1 MLYNVGMESTE
12 EIEKRLEELR
22 EAMNQP
28 DFWADKE
35 SAKETVAEYERLK
48 EKKQYVGSFADR
60 NAVLSV
66 VSGAGGLD
74 AEDFARMLVDMYQAY
89 CRRHGWDIKIISQSR
104 NDRNG
109 IKKLTADIAGDGVY
123 GKLQYESGV
132 HRLVRQSPFNADNK
146 RHTSFA
152 LVEIVPEMKEV
163 GDIDIDEEDIEVSF
177 SRAGGP
183 GGQNVN
189 RRETAVRI
197 VHRPTGISVRSSSER
212 TQRANRDKAME
223 ILRGKLYH
231 KREQEKQAKQQEFA
245 STTSADNEWGNQMRS
260 YVLHPY
266 QKVTD
271 HRTNHE
277 ENDPESVLEE
287 GRIEPF
293 IEAAHE
299 QLTTDN
305 EDS

>member
-1 MLYNVGMESTE
+1 MESTE
-12 EIEKRLEELR
+12 EIEKRLEDLR
-22 EAMNQP
+22 EEMNQP
-28 DFWADKE
+28 DFWQDKE

-48 EKKQYVGSFADR
+48 EKKQYVGSFDDR
-60 NAVLSV
+60 NAVLSI

-74 AEDFARMLVDMYQAY
+74 AEDFARMLVDMYRAY
-89 CRRHGWDIKIISQSR
+89 CKRRGWQMTVVNQSS
-104 NDRNG
+104 NNRNG
-109 IKKLTADIAGDGVY
+109 IKKITADVTGDGVY

-152 LVEIVPEMKEV
+152 LVEVVPEMKEV
-163 GDIDIDEEDIEVSF
+163 GDIDIAEEDIEESF
-177 SRAGGP
+177 SRASGP

-197 VHRPTGISVRSSSER
+197 VHQPTSIAVRASSER
-212 TQRANRDKAME
+212 TQRANRDKAMD

-231 KREQEKQAKQQEFA
+231 KREQEKREKQQKFA

-266 QKVTD
+266 QKVSD

-277 ENDPESVLEE
+277 ENDPEKVLEE
-287 GRIEPF
+287 GYIDPF
-293 IEAAHE
+293 TDAAEAEMAR
-299 QLTTDN
+299 D
-305 EDS
+305 DSGSN